1 MLSLILSGVL
11 SLVLPEPPPALPEV
25 IVYTAPGCLPCKL
38 ALADLRR
45 IARVREVRDCPPW
58 VTQVPTVV
66 WQDRGQW
73 VQHAPKHWRGPTWA
87 GEWPRVRRLIEGQ
100 R

>member
-1 MLSLILSGVL
+1 MIAMILAGVL
-11 SLVLPEPPPALPEV
+11 SLVLPEPPPAAHRPSV
-25 IVYTAPGCLPCKL
+25 IVYTAPGCVPCKL

-45 IARVREVRDCPPW
+45 VADVREERDCPPW

-66 WQDRGQW
+66 WQQNGKW
-73 VQHAPKHWRGPTWA
+73 VQHAPKHWASPTWRQ
-87 GEWPRVRRLIEGQ
+87 EWPRVRRMIE